1 MISDNWWQ
9 KIWLFIF
16 LIIIIYDDFDRYFTG
31 RTPSIVIADTE
42 ILQEILIK
50 QFNNFTD
57 RAVSWAALNSRT
69 GVRKQIIYNYSIE
82 VPESLGVNNS
92 ISKMFQED
100 ARLVELHSKINEKN
114 ISRNKCFGIFLCLGR
129 PNRYIHVF
137 SVNAA
142 RSCWDFRVQV
152 CKTISPF
159 CRSFVVLVVPWMK
172 IWVPNRGKFG
182 KVPAQYYPQLLQQ
195 ES

>member
-82 VPESLGVNNS
+82 VPESLGVNSS

-100 ARLVELHSKINEKN
+100 ARLVELHSKIDEKN
-114 ISRNKCFGIFLCLGR
+114 ISRNKWFF
-129 PNRYIHVF
+129 
-137 SVNAA
+137 
-142 RSCWDFRVQV
+142 D
-152 CKTISPF
+152 
-159 CRSFVVLVVPWMK
+159 VLVVRTVIYMFSLLMLPGHAE
-172 IWVPNRGKFG
+172 IFEFRFVRPFPNFVGPSWF
-182 KVPAQYYPQLLQQ
+182 
-195 ES
+195 

>member
-1 MISDNWWQ
+1 MNYPPLHVHLREHVDLLNLFNNLQFVLTISFISYYFTRFCMYHRRNFHRMYRRNILSQFGYINAFEHLISDNWWQ

-42 ILQEILIK
+42 ILQEILVK

-82 VPESLGVNNS
+82 VPESLGVNSS
-92 ISKMFQED
+92 ISKIFQ
-100 ARLVELHSKINEKN
+100 
-114 ISRNKCFGIFLCLGR
+114 
-129 PNRYIHVF
+129 
-137 SVNAA
+137 
-142 RSCWDFRVQV
+142 
-152 CKTISPF
+152 
-159 CRSFVVLVVPWMK
+159 
-172 IWVPNRGKFG
+172 
-182 KVPAQYYPQLLQQ
+182 
-195 ES
+195 